1 MKPISEAID
10 PNPKAGSLFQK
21 SGLRFRPSLPRNLW
35 NAVMTTLV
43 AIAAGVAVLPLV
55 LVLAFVLIKGGQL
68 ISLKL
73 FTELPPAPGMGGG
86 GIGNAVIGTV
96 LVTGIAALL
105 AVPVGIGGGIYL
117 AEFAQ
122 GGRVAR
128 ALKVF
133 VRFGTNV
140 LSGVPSII
148 CGVFIYALIVKT
160 RLLFGQSY
168 SGIAG
173 GMALAVLML
182 PTIIKTTDE
191 GLKLVPDELRW
202 GAIGVGASKFTT
214 VMKITLPAAFTPIA
228 TGVVLG
234 IARAAG
240 ETAPLIFTAL
250 FSNYWP
256 WPETILSGDTGLLER
271 LSQLKDPLLNPV
283 ASMSVLIFNFA
294 STPYPELQSLA
305 WAASFILVIMILGA
319 NLLARWLGRFAAR

>member
-1 MKPISEAID
+1 
-10 PNPKAGSLFQK
+10 
-21 SGLRFRPSLPRNLW
+21 
-35 NAVMTTLV
+35 MTGLV
-43 AIAAGVAVLPLV
+43 ALAAIVAVLPLV
-55 LVLAFVLIKGGQL
+55 MVLAYVLIKGGQL

-73 FTELPPAPGMGGG
+73 FTELPPAPGLTG
-86 GIGNAVIGTV
+86 GIGNAVLGTI
-96 LVTGIAALL
+96 LVTAIAAAL
-105 AVPVGIGGGIYL
+105 AIPTGIGGGIYL
-117 AEFAQ
+117 AEFSQ
-122 GGRVAR
+122 GGRFAN
-128 ALKVF
+128 ALKKF

-160 RLLFGQSY
+160 KVLFGASY
-168 SGIAG
+168 SGLAG
-173 GMALAVLML
+173 GMALAILML

-214 VMKITLPAAFTPIA
+214 VIRVTLPAALTPIA
-228 TGVVLG
+228 TGIVLG

-250 FSNYWP
+250 FSSYWP
-256 WPETILSGDTGLLER
+256 WPDTMLSGDVSLLEK
-271 LSQLKDPLLNPV
+271 LAMLKDPLFNPI
-283 ASMSVLIFNFA
+283 ASMSVLIYNFA

-319 NLLARWLGRFAAR
+319 NLLARWLGRFATR